1 MSDLRVYNVC
11 NFETP
16 QLFSFMMFA
25 RLVVL
30 WLCIQQTA
38 STKEFKRAFQAGDI
52 MLGGLTVLHHKD
64 SQDKCG
70 SDFFPV
76 GLGHSEAMIFAIEQ
90 INNNSSLLPNV
101 TLGFDIR
108 DYCETVSIAVEE
120 TYEFVR
126 DTDLYHSY
134 TDRDPAVD
142 NETTSCSC
150 KDHSAPIAVI
160 IGPYDSATSVQIGS
174 LVSVAKIPIISYAA
188 TSDEL
193 SSDQYRYFLRTVPP
207 DSQQARVQADLF
219 EHFKWTYVGT
229 VALDDSYGRFG
240 VSALQNEAYKRNTFC
255 IAFAEFI
262 PRLRAASDMKQIVS
276 RIKQRSNVKVIVV
289 WVFGGY
295 AKLFFKEVHRQNLG
309 RRTWILGD
317 GTSTEDSGLLGPYF
331 RLLDGAIGVQPRDRR
346 DETFLKHLT
355 SLTPSK
361 TRLGRNPWWADYW
374 EQFRSCSVE
383 IANGTD
389 PLCSN
394 MPLTHNEVSKL
405 FDPYLVY
412 LKDAVFAVAHALDK
426 SLRCRASEGDFP
438 GGACPDIKP
447 WVADGMDLLLY
458 LKNVSFK
465 GLTGVVEFDKH
476 GDPKSSFFEIVNVQ
490 IHGQGMSNKLLV
502 GSWNSKEEP
511 RLTLND
517 SAIKWTNDTIHTE
530 VPSSLCSQVC
540 PPGTRQEV
548 TTPCCWKCVK
558 CPGDTVS
565 KEPGSTNCTQ
575 CPYKQKPND
584 DKTKCVDLPVKNL
597 RLKDAGGIFLSCVTA
612 IGFCMTMA
620 ALLVFLKYRETPIV
634 KASNRQLSF
643 VLLVTIFLSLTLALL
658 SIAEPTDFTCRL
670 TQFSRY
676 IIYTTFVSIL
686 WLKSVRIFV
695 LFQLDSS
702 EMPFQ
707 SYISKVKY
715 QVALVALV
723 NSVDIVLLTAWF
735 ASDPPY
741 RNEKIQPTEY
751 IFYTCKLYG
760 SSVGKALYFM
770 VCSYVLLLSLLSSF
784 YAFKVRKV
792 PDNFNEARF
801 IGFSLYIILLS
812 ALCYYSVE
820 FSVQEGWYV
829 SVIACA
835 TTLVDSFGLLSCMFA
850 PKAFSILFH
859 PERNS
864 KELIRSQIKAYVWQN
879 TQLPN
884 VNTGNSRPE
893 TSQSSVSTVVEPKN

>member
-1 MSDLRVYNVC
+1 
-11 NFETP
+11 
-16 QLFSFMMFA
+16 MMFA

-76 GLGHSEAMIFAIEQ
+76 GLGHTEAMIFAIEQ

-134 TDRDPAVD
+134 TNRNSTVGNVA
-142 NETTSCSC
+142 SCLC
-150 KDHSAPIAVI
+150 KDDSAPIAVI
-160 IGPYDSATSVQIGS
+160 IGPDDSATSVQIGS

-207 DSQQARVQADLF
+207 DSEQARVQADLF

-240 VSALQNEAYKRNTFC
+240 VAALQNEAYKRNTFC

-295 AKLFFKEVHRQNLG
+295 AKLFFKEAHRQNLG

-331 RLLDGAIGVQPRDRR
+331 RLLDGAIGVQPHDRR

-355 SLTPSK
+355 SLTPSM
-361 TRLGRNPWWADYW
+361 TRLGRNPWWTDYW

-389 PLCSN
+389 PRCSN
-394 MPLTHNEVSKL
+394 MPLTQNEVSKL

-426 SLRCRASEGDFP
+426 SLRCRDSEGDLP
-438 GGACPDIKP
+438 GGVCPDINP
-447 WVADGMDLLLY
+447 STADGMDLLSY

-465 GLTGVVEFDKH
+465 GLTGVVEFDQH

-502 GSWNSKEEP
+502 GSWDSKEEP

-558 CPGDTVS
+558 CPGGTVS
-565 KEPGSTNCTQ
+565 KEPGSTYCTQ

-597 RLKDAGGIFLSCVTA
+597 RLKDVGGIFLSCLTA
-612 IGFCMTMA
+612 IGFCVTMA

-643 VLLVTIFLSLTLALL
+643 VLLGTIFLSLTLALL

-741 RNEKIQPTEY
+741 RNEEIQPTQY

-820 FSVQEGWYV
+820 FSVQESWYV
-829 SVIACA
+829 SVISCA
-835 TTLVDSFGLLSCMFA
+835 TTLVDSFGLLGCMFA
-850 PKAFSILFH
+850 PKVFNILFH

-864 KELIRSQIKAYVWQN
+864 KELIRSQISAYVVREN
-879 TQLPN
+879 RRFPN
-884 VNTGNSRPE
+884 VNTCSSRAD
-893 TSQSSVSTVVEPKN
+893 TSQSSISTVVEPKN

>member
-1 MSDLRVYNVC
+1 
-11 NFETP
+11 
-16 QLFSFMMFA
+16 
-25 RLVVL
+25 
-30 WLCIQQTA
+30 
-38 STKEFKRAFQAGDI
+38 
-52 MLGGLTVLHHKD
+52 MLGGLTVLHYKD

-76 GLGHSEAMIFAIEQ
+76 GLGHAEAMIFAIEQ
-90 INNNSSLLPNV
+90 INKNSSLLPNV

-134 TDRDPAVD
+134 ADRNSTVD
-142 NETTSCSC
+142 NDTASCFG
-150 KDHSAPIAVI
+150 KDDSTPIAMI
-160 IGPYDSATSVQIGS
+160 IGPYDSASAVQIGS
-174 LVSVAKIPIISYAA
+174 LVSVAKIPIVSFAA

-240 VSALQNEAYKRNTFC
+240 VSALQNEAYKRKTFC

-262 PRLRAASDMKQIVS
+262 PRLRAASDMKHIVS
-276 RIKQRSNVKVIVV
+276 RIKQQSNVKVIVV

-295 AKLFFKEVHRQNLG
+295 AKLFFEEAHRQNLG

-317 GTSTEDSGLLGPYF
+317 ATSTEDSGMLGPYF
-331 RLLDGAIGVQPRDRR
+331 RLLDGAIGVQPHDRR
-346 DETFLKHLT
+346 DETFLNHLH

-361 TRLGRNPWWADYW
+361 TRLRRNPWWEEYW
-374 EQFRSCSVE
+374 ETFRNCSAE
-383 IANGTD
+383 ISNATDTD

-394 MPLTHNEVSKL
+394 MPLTRKDVSKL

-426 SLRCRASEGDFP
+426 SFRCRDSEGELP
-438 GGACPDIKP
+438 GGVCPDIKP
-447 WVADGMDLLLY
+447 SAADGMDLLLY

-465 GLTGVVEFDKH
+465 GLTGVVEFDQH
-476 GDPKSSFFEIVNVQ
+476 GDPKNSFFEIVNIQ
-490 IHGQGMSNKLLV
+490 IHGQGISNKLLV
-502 GSWNSKEEP
+502 GSWNSKKEP

-530 VPSSLCSQVC
+530 VPSSFCSDRC
-540 PPGTRQEV
+540 PHGTRKQV
-548 TTPCCWKCVK
+548 TTPCCWKCIN
-558 CPGDTVS
+558 CPGGTVS

-584 DKTKCVDLPVKNL
+584 DKTKCVDLPVKNF
-597 RLKDAGGIFLSCVTA
+597 RLKDAGGIFLSCVTT
-612 IGFCMTMA
+612 IGFCVTLA
-620 ALLVFLKYRETPIV
+620 VLLVFLKYRETPIV

-723 NSVDIVLLTAWF
+723 NSVDIVLLIAWF

-741 RNEKIQPTEY
+741 RSEKTQPSQY
-751 IFYTCKLYG
+751 IFYTCKLYE

-829 SVIACA
+829 SVIACT

-850 PKAFSILFH
+850 PKVFNILFR

-864 KELIRSQIKAYVWQN
+864 KELIRSQITAYVWRN
-879 TQLPN
+879 TQLSK
-884 VNTGNSRPE
+884 VNTGNSKPE
-893 TSQSSVSTVVEPKN
+893 TNQSSVTTVVGPMN

>member
-1 MSDLRVYNVC
+1 
-11 NFETP
+11 
-16 QLFSFMMFA
+16 
-25 RLVVL
+25 
-30 WLCIQQTA
+30 
-38 STKEFKRAFQAGDI
+38 
-52 MLGGLTVLHHKD
+52 MLGGLLVLHHKD
-64 SQDKCG
+64 LQDKCG
-70 SDFFPV
+70 SDFYLV
-76 GLGHSEAMIFAIEQ
+76 GLGHAEAMIFAIEQ

-126 DTDLYHSY
+126 DADLHNLY
-134 TDRDPAVD
+134 TDRNSTVD
-142 NETTSCSC
+142 NETASCLA
-150 KDHSAPIAVI
+150 KDDVAPISVI
-160 IGPYDSATSVQIGS
+160 IGPHDSASSVQIGS
-174 LVSVAKIPIISYAA
+174 LVSVAKIPIIGFTA

-262 PRLRAASDMKQIVS
+262 PRLRAASGMKQIVS
-276 RIKQRSNVKVIVV
+276 RIKQQSSVKVIVV

-295 AKLFFKEVHRQNLG
+295 VKLFFEEAYRQNLG

-317 GTSTEDSGLLGPYF
+317 GTTTEDSGLLGPYF
-331 RLLDGAIGVQPRDRR
+331 RLLDGAIGVLPYDRR
-346 DETFLKHLT
+346 DETFLNHLY

-361 TRLGRNPWWADYW
+361 TRLGRNPWWEEYW
-374 EQFRSCSVE
+374 KKFRNCSSE
-383 IANGTD
+383 IANTTD
-389 PLCSN
+389 PRCSDV
-394 MPLTHNEVSKL
+394 PLSQNEISEL
-405 FDPYLVY
+405 FDPYRVY
-412 LKDAVFAVAHALDK
+412 LTDAIFAVAHALHK
-426 SLRCRASEGDFP
+426 RFRCRNSEEVP
-438 GGACPDIKP
+438 GEACPDVKP
-447 WVADGMDLLLY
+447 TAADLLPY

-465 GLTGVVEFDKH
+465 GLTGVVEFDKQ
-476 GDPKSSFFEIVNVQ
+476 GDPKSSVFEIVNIQ

-502 GSWNSKEEP
+502 GSWNSKKEP

-517 SAIKWTNDTIHTE
+517 SAIKWTNDTRHTE
-530 VPSSLCSQVC
+530 VPSSFCSQVC

-548 TTPCCWKCVK
+548 TTPCCWKCIK
-558 CPGDTVS
+558 CPGGTVS
-565 KEPGSTNCTQ
+565 KLPGSTNCTQ

-612 IGFCMTMA
+612 IGFCVTLA

-723 NSVDIVLLTAWF
+723 NSVDIVLLAAWF

-741 RNEKIQPTEY
+741 RNEKIQPTQY

-850 PKAFSILFH
+850 PKVFNILFH

-864 KELIRSQIKAYVWQN
+864 KKLIRSQITAYVWQN

-884 VNTGNSRPE
+884 VNTGNGRPE
-893 TSQSSVSTVVEPKN
+893 TSQSSVTTVVEPKN